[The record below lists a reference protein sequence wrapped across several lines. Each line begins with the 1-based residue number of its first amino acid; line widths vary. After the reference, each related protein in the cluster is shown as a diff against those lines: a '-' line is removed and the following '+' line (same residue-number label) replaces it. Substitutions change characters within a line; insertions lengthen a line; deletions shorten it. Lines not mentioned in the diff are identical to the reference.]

1 MSEAA
6 AFASEAVFDEVFEV
20 FASSFSDST
29 ATVGAAGVSDSF
41 CSGEENAFSFH
52 SHVFAVR

>member
-6 AFASEAVFDEVFEV
+6 AFASEAVFDEVFEA

-41 CSGEENAFSFH
+41 CSGEENPVPTPRERIFIS
-52 SHVFAVR
+52 